1 MKLKATKAAI
11 MAFALFGIS
20 TAYADTFSWV
30 PHLMPNAPKDSD
42 HRINLWGGAHVSIV
56 NDSDD
61 VHEYDLRLNLLS
73 PDCITSDRH
82 EHWQEPIQVA
92 PHSTYTTDK
101 DLNVAIEC
109 NRGERESKIEM
120 NIRDRKTHNTIFEQS
135 AVSTFFAK

>member
-1 MKLKATKAAI
+1 MRLKVAV
-11 MAFALFGIS
+11 MAFALFGLS
-20 TAYADTFSWV
+20 NVYADQFSWV
-30 PHLMPNAPKDSD
+30 PHLMPNTTKDSD

-82 EHWQEPIQVA
+82 EHWQEPIEVA
-92 PHSTYTTDK
+92 PHSTYNEDK

-109 NRGERESKIEM
+109 NRGLRQSKIEI
-120 NIRDRKTHNTIFEQS
+120 NIKNRKNHNTIFEQS
-135 AVSTFFAK
+135 VTGLFTAR